1 MGQLCFPLSMRSKLS
16 SAPREWRLNERHR
29 CVDASSTLLVIL
41 MDYYASA
48 ISNQTSAQWTSLT
61 TFSRTRQSYRP
72 SQIPICFILARA
84 PIGNRQN
91 HFDIIQW
98 ISGRKEAEPTE
109 GDTQHQNQSKLVPQ
123 FDYDNRCALLII
135 IIPTHAH
142 WPPLCINQI
151 HFATAKRVVIIST
164 GEWRGS
170 QHTRMSRRKQT
181 KPRHLDAEEEED
193 GLTILGNGRLSF
205 YLSIA
210 SVQSTFCL
218 CWSCFEAL

>member
-1 MGQLCFPLSMRSKLS
+1 MGQLCFPFSMRSKLS
-16 SAPREWRLNERHR
+16 SAPGEWRLNERHW
-29 CVDASSTLLVIL
+29 CVDASSTLLL
-41 MDYYASA
+41 MLVDYASA
-48 ISNQTSAQWTSLT
+48 ISNQTRAQWTSLAT
-61 TFSRTRQSYRP
+61 LSRSWQSYRP

-109 GDTQHQNQSKLVPQ
+109 GDTQHQNQSKPVPQ

-151 HFATAKRVVIIST
+151 HFATAKSFVIIST
-164 GEWRGS
+164 GEWSGEVHNARGCLAEN
-170 QHTRMSRRKQT
+170 R
-181 KPRHLDAEEEED
+181 PNLD
-193 GLTILGNGRLSF
+193 T
-205 YLSIA
+205 
-210 SVQSTFCL
+210 
-218 CWSCFEAL
+218 